1 LKISAVE
8 NPNQINA
15 YNYGQQVLMGLK
27 DKDKATKH
35 APKFERALLVAN
47 NHNAYLHISG
57 TASIIGQETI
67 GKNDIGKQTIV
78 TIENVKKLTETER
91 INKLISGPV
100 ISVEKY
106 SLFRIYIKKQS
117 DFRVVHQIFNEQFPR
132 IPAIYIE
139 ADICRDDLLME
150 IEAEVELT

>member
-1 LKISAVE
+1 VKGYPAATGVGMKYGGVILDFCAVELSESLKIRAVE

-35 APKFERALLVAN
+35 APQFERALLVAN
-47 NHNAYLHISG
+47 NHDAYLHI
-57 TASIIGQETI
+57 
-67 GKNDIGKQTIV
+67 
-78 TIENVKKLTETER
+78 TETER

-100 ISVEKY
+100 ISGEKY

-117 DFRVVHQIFNEQFPR
+117 DFRIVHQIFNDQFPR
-132 IPAIYIE
+132 IPAIYVE